1 MRFASIAA
9 AVGVIA
15 LAACG
20 PSTGTGS
27 RACERARVEGR
38 EAADR
43 LEAAMQANAPL
54 GGHVEA
60 VERANVEMNRACE
73 LGIIEP
79 PATPAPPQTRPAEV
93 AETPLGPNT
102 YFVNVEVTDE
112 RTAPGGGVVENRIYR
127 GQSVEVTDRQGE
139 WFRVTGLQYTPRWV
153 RASHLSRERPA
164 PLPQLTLAPDLMDSR
179 IQGIPGVGEDGH
191 SEADVTALRTG
202 AAHLLASGQCR
213 AIEIGSKSVNRA
225 GVYWVNCGEG
235 QNRFFTMGGGEPQ
248 FCGRS
253 ASSC

>member
-1 MRFASIAA
+1 MRFAIIAV
-9 AVGVIA
+9 VGVMI

-27 RACERARVEGR
+27 RACERARAESR
-38 EAADR
+38 EAADV
-43 LEAAMQANAPL
+43 LEAAMNANAPL
-54 GGHVEA
+54 GGHVER
-60 VERANVEMNRACE
+60 VEAANVEMNRACE
-73 LGIIEP
+73 LGIVEP
-79 PATPAPPQTRPAEV
+79 GTPAPAQTSRAEV

-102 YFVNVEVTDE
+102 YFVSVEVTDE

-127 GQSVEVTDRQGE
+127 GQRVEVTDRQGE
-139 WFRVTGLQYTPRWV
+139 WVRVTGLQYTPRWV
-153 RASHLSRERPA
+153 LASHLSRQRPA
-164 PLPQLTLAPDLMDSR
+164 PLPQPELAPDLMDAR

-191 SEADVTALRTG
+191 SEADVTALRT
-202 AAHLLASGQCR
+202 AAAQLLASGQCR

-225 GVYWVNCGEG
+225 GVYWVNCGED
-235 QNRFFTMGGGEPQ
+235 QNRFFTMRSGGPR